1 MKIRT
6 ILVAIILVGGL
17 AWLAMLP
24 AAQAQPNPAAGGG
37 GDTFKVDPVHSTIIF
52 GIGHMGVGYFYGRIN
67 GPVGEFHLDPDN
79 PSNCSFEISAKAEN
93 VDTNNDGRNRHI
105 KSADFLNAKQFPEI
119 SFKSTAVKRA
129 GTNSYSVTGDLTAHG
144 VTKSINIEID
154 HLGTRKT
161 RRGHLAGFKTTFA
174 ISRSEFGVNY
184 MPQGLGDEVTLMI
197 GIEGGKK

>member
-6 ILVAIILVGGL
+6 ILVAVILLGGL

-37 GDTFKVDPVHSTIIF
+37 ANTFKVDPVHSTIIF

-67 GPVGEFHLDPDN
+67 GPTGEFHLDPDN

-93 VDTNNDGRNRHI
+93 VDTNNGRRDGHI
-105 KSADFLNAKQFPEI
+105 KSADFINARQFPDI
-119 SFKSTAVKRA
+119 TFKSTAVKKA
-129 GTNSYSVTGDLTAHG
+129 GTSSYRVTGDMTVHG
-144 VTKSINIEID
+144 VTKSITIEIE
-154 HLGTRKT
+154 HLGTRET
-161 RRGHLAGFKTTFA
+161 RRGHLAGFKTTFT
-174 ISRSEFGVNY
+174 ISRSAFGVDF
-184 MPQGLGDEVTLMI
+184 MPQGLGDEVTLMV